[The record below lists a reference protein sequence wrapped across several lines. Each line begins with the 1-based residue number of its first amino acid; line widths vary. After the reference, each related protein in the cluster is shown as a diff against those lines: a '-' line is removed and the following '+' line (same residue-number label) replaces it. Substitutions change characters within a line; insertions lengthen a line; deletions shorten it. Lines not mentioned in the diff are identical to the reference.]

1 MEKDSVK
8 VLITYI
14 IEALEKLKT
23 DEELDEKNLQ
33 NLIDQGELI
42 LEKSYYQQSDSFL
55 KDVDCQAKKL
65 YPMLLK
71 MDKLEYRDEVRT
83 FLKALI
89 SEVMNWC

>member
-14 IEALEKLKT
+14 IEALEKLKA
-23 DEELDEKNLQ
+23 DEELDGKNLQ
-33 NLIDQGELI
+33 NLINQGELI
-42 LEKSYYQQSDSFL
+42 LEKSYYQQSDEFL